1 MSATSVDS
9 TRVPPGARTLVV
21 VVHGLGG
28 SAHRLRDVIGAVHA
42 AYGPDTDVFAPDLPH
57 GRWLSGARAGAII
70 GLLLDGIDE
79 RVRLRE
85 PDRIVLVG
93 HSVGATLARRLFL
106 VAAGWPSNFRQE
118 RDLGHQ
124 RARDW
129 AFKVERIVM
138 LAAFNRGWKI
148 SERMSWYYSILFNI
162 VGLFG
167 HVPMPGRG
175 WTPTA
180 FDFRLGAPFMAQ
192 TRLHWLA
199 YRRNPPAHLIDKDR
213 PILIQMLGTQDD
225 LISPV
230 DQVDLAVDGSGW
242 ALRETGYTAAAA
254 GPTQQDYF
262 LIELPDTDHAQA
274 ITLTGDPVA
283 LKRGRLVQTALIAPR
298 PALATAA
305 LDPALLVD
313 EIDAVDPDV
322 CNTVFVIHGIRD
334 DGFWTHRI
342 AEKVRECGGRTDKG
356 VTIFRSWTPSYG
368 YFAMLPFV
376 LPWIRREKVEWFADQ
391 YVTAF
396 AQYPNS
402 DFHYV
407 GHSNGT
413 YLAARALI
421 EYPALHFQR
430 VLFAGSVVR
439 RDYPWEQMLR
449 DKRITAFQNIVA
461 ADDWVVALLPKSVEW
476 IRAFDLGG
484 AGFDGFDAAG
494 RAPAITEYCYL
505 LGGHGAGIREVHWP
519 EIAAF
524 IVNGTP
530 FPPNPT
536 RTAPGLHDTE
546 PDPTLAIFAQLHVG
560 LPAIVVVG
568 GLACCLAWSL
578 GGAFGLLL
586 AILLFRFIVLRV

>member
-1 MSATSVDS
+1 MRSTSVDS
-9 TRVPPGARTLVV
+9 ARVPAAARTLVV
-21 VVHGLGG
+21 VVHGLGS
-28 SAHRLRDVIGAVHA
+28 SAHRLRDVIGAARA
-42 AYGPDTDVFAPDLPH
+42 AYGADTDVFAPDLPH
-57 GRWLSGARAGAII
+57 GSWLSGARASAII

-79 RVRLRE
+79 RVRLRA

-118 RDLGHQ
+118 SDLGHQ
-124 RARDW
+124 RPRDW

-148 SERMSWYYSILFNI
+148 SERMSWYYSILFNL

-167 HVPMPGRG
+167 HVPIPGRG

-180 FDFRLGAPFMAQ
+180 FEFRLGAPFMAQ

-199 YRRNPPAHLIDKDR
+199 YRRNPPPHLIDRDR

-225 LISPV
+225 LISPI

-242 ALRETGYTAAAA
+242 ALRETGYTADAA

-262 LIELPDTDHAQA
+262 LIELPDTDHVQA
-274 ITLTGDPVA
+274 ITLTGDPAA
-283 LKRGRLVQTALIAPR
+283 LARRRLVHTALTAPR
-298 PALATAA
+298 AALAAVA

-313 EIDAVDPDV
+313 EIDAVDADV

-342 AEKVRECGGRTDKG
+342 AEKVRELGSKTDQG
-356 VTIFRSWTPSYG
+356 VTTFRSWTPSYG

-396 AQYPNS
+396 AQYPLS

-413 YLAARALI
+413 YLAARALTQ
-421 EYPALHFQR
+421 YPAIHFQH

-439 RDYPWEQMLR
+439 RDYPWEEMLR
-449 DKRITAFQNIVA
+449 DRRITAFQNIVA
-461 ADDWVVALLPKSVEW
+461 ADDWVVALLPKSVAW

-484 AGFDGFDAAG
+484 AGFDGFDDAG
-494 RAPAITEYCYL
+494 QPGITEYRYL
-505 LGGHGAGIREVHWP
+505 LGGHGAGIREAHWP
-519 EIAAF
+519 EIATF

-536 RTAPGLHDTE
+536 QTVPGLHDTG
-546 PDPTLAIFAQLHVG
+546 PDPTLAILARLHIG
-560 LPAIVVVG
+560 LPAIVVLG
-568 GLACCLAWSL
+568 ALACYLAWSH

>member
-1 MSATSVDS
+1 MSQTAANPA
-9 TRVPPGARTLVV
+9 RAAPAARTLVV
-21 VVHGLGG
+21 VVHGLGS
-28 SAHRLRDVIGAVHA
+28 SAHRLRDVIAA
-42 AYGPDTDVFAPDLPH
+42 ARIAYGPDTQIFAPDLPH
-57 GRWLSGARAGAII
+57 GSWLSGARAGAII

-79 RVRLRE
+79 QVRLRE

-124 RARDW
+124 RPRDW
-129 AFKVERIVM
+129 AYKVERIVM

-148 SERMSWYYSILFNI
+148 SERMSWYYSILFNL

-167 HVPMPGRG
+167 HVPAPDRG

-199 YRRNPPAHLIDKDR
+199 YRRNPPRHLVDKDR

-230 DQVDLAVDGSGW
+230 DQVDLAVDGSKW
-242 ALRETGYTAAAA
+242 AFQQTGYTAAAA

-274 ITLTGDPVA
+274 ITLTGDPAA
-283 LKRGRLVQTALIAPR
+283 LRRGHLVQTALTATR
-298 PALATAA
+298 PTLAKAA

-313 EIDAVDPDV
+313 EIDAVDFDV
-322 CNTVFVIHGIRD
+322 GNTVFVIHGIRD

-342 AEKVRECGGRTDKG
+342 AEKVRKHGGLTDTG

-396 AQYPNS
+396 AQYPVS

-413 YLAARALI
+413 YLAARALTD
-421 EYPALHFQR
+421 YPAIHFR
-430 VLFAGSVVR
+430 HVLFAGSVVR
-439 RDYPWEQMLR
+439 RDYPWAQMLNNG
-449 DKRITAFQNIVA
+449 RITACQNIVA

-484 AGFDGFDAAG
+484 AGFDGFRDAG
-494 RAPAITEYCYL
+494 LRPALTEYRYL
-505 LGGHGAGIREVHWP
+505 LGGHGAGIGEAHWP

-524 IVNGTP
+524 IVSGKP

-536 RTAPGLHDTE
+536 RTVPGLHDTA
-546 PDPTLAIFAQLHVG
+546 PDPTLAILGRLRIG
-560 LPAIVVVG
+560 LPALVLAG
-568 GLACCLAWSL
+568 GLACYLAWSH
-578 GGAFGLLL
+578 GGLFGLLL
-586 AILLFRFIVLRV
+586 AILVLRFIVLRV

>member
-1 MSATSVDS
+1 MSATFAELASVP
-9 TRVPPGARTLVV
+9 TNARTLVV
-21 VVHGLGG
+21 VIHGLGG
-28 SAHRLRDVIGAVHA
+28 SAYRLRDVIGAA
-42 AYGPDTDVFAPDLPH
+42 RIAYGPDTDVLAPDLPH
-57 GRWLSGARAGAII
+57 GNWLSGARAGAII
-70 GLLLDGIDE
+70 GHLLDGIDE

-124 RARDW
+124 RPRDW

-148 SERMSWYYSILFNI
+148 SERMSWSYTILFNLI
-162 VGLFG
+162 GLAG
-167 HVPMPGRG
+167 HLTPQGKG

-199 YRRNPPAHLIDKDR
+199 YRRNPPPHLLDKDR

-225 LISPV
+225 LISPI

-242 ALRETGYTAAAA
+242 AFRETGYTSPAS

-262 LIELPDTDHAQA
+262 LIELPETDHAQA
-274 ITLTGDPVA
+274 ITLTGDA
-283 LKRGRLVQTALIAPR
+283 AARERGRLVHKALTAPR
-298 PALATAA
+298 PGLAEAA

-313 EIDAVDPDV
+313 EIDAVDFDV

-342 AEKVRECGGRTDKG
+342 AEKVRELGSKTDQG
-356 VTIFRSWTPSYG
+356 VTTFRSWTPSYG

-396 AQYPNS
+396 SQYPKS

-421 EYPALHFQR
+421 EYPAIHFR
-430 VLFAGSVVR
+430 HVLFAGSVVR
-439 RDYPWEQMLR
+439 RDYPWEQMR
-449 DKRITAFQNIVA
+449 HDQSITAFQNIVA

-476 IRAFDLGG
+476 VRAFDLGG
-484 AGFDGFDAAG
+484 AGFDGFRDAG
-494 RAPAITEYCYL
+494 QPGISEYRYL
-505 LGGHGAGIREVHWP
+505 LGGHGAGIREAHWP

-536 RTAPGLHDTE
+536 QTVPGLHDTE
-546 PDPTLAIFAQLHVG
+546 PDPTLAILAKLHIG

-568 GLACCLAWSL
+568 FLACCLAWSL
-578 GGAFGLLL
+578 GGAFALLL